1 VEPNLSYLC
10 RRSLPLS
17 EDAILKKWEEQ
28 PMIKPRIE
36 KVVVNLSV
44 GKSGEPLE
52 KASKVLKEL
61 TNQTPV
67 KKKAKKSIRDFGLRK
82 GEAIACVVT
91 LRRQPA
97 IDFLKKVLPVVDNKI
112 SRSSF
117 DRQGNFAFGIK
128 EHIEIAGV
136 KYDPDVGI
144 FGMDVCVSVNR
155 PGNRVKIRRKHKNH
169 VGSKHLLTPEESI
182 IFIKQTLGVEIV

>member
-1 VEPNLSYLC
+1 ML
-10 RRSLPLS
+10 
-17 EDAILKKWEEQ
+17 
-28 PMIKPRIE
+28 KPRIE
-36 KVVVNLSV
+36 KVVVNFSV

-61 TNQTPV
+61 TNQKPV
-67 KKKAKKSIRDFGLRK
+67 KRKAKKTIRDFGVRQ
-82 GEAIACVVT
+82 GEPIACVVT
-91 LRRQPA
+91 LRKQKA

-144 FGMDVCVSVNR
+144 FGMDVCVSMSR
-155 PGNRVKIRRKHKNH
+155 PGYRVKNRRKGKAPL
-169 VGSKHLLTPEESI
+169 GSKHVLTPEEAVV
-182 IFIKQTLGVEIV
+182 FVKQTLGVEVV

>member
-1 VEPNLSYLC
+1 M
-10 RRSLPLS
+10 S
-17 EDAILKKWEEQ
+17 EDAILKRWKEQ
-28 PMIKPRIE
+28 PMLKPRIE

-91 LRRQPA
+91 LRKQAA
-97 IDFLKKVLPVVDNKI
+97 IDFLKKVMPVVDNKI

-136 KYDPDVGI
+136 KYDPDVDI

-155 PGNRVKIRRKHKNH
+155 PGNRVKIRRKHKAH
-169 VGSKHLLTPEESI
+169 IGSKHLLTPEESI
-182 IFIKQTLGVEIV
+182 TFVKQTLGVEIV

>member
-1 VEPNLSYLC
+1 M
-10 RRSLPLS
+10 
-17 EDAILKKWEEQ
+17 LKKWKEHS
-28 PMIKPRIE
+28 MLKPRIE
-36 KVVVNLSV
+36 KVVVNLNV

-52 KASKVLKEL
+52 KASQVLKEL

-67 KKKAKKSIRDFGLRK
+67 KKKAKKTIRDFGIRQ
-82 GEAIACVVT
+82 GEPIACVVT
-91 LRRQPA
+91 LRKQRA

-117 DRQGNFAFGIK
+117 DKQGNFAFGIK

-144 FGMDVCVSVNR
+144 FGMDVCVSMSR
-155 PGNRVKIRRKHKNH
+155 PGYRVKNRRKEKAHI
-169 VGSKHLLTPEESI
+169 GSKHVLTPEEAI
-182 IFIKQTLGVEIV
+182 VFAKHTLGVEIV

>member
-1 VEPNLSYLC
+1 MV
-10 RRSLPLS
+10 
-17 EDAILKKWEEQ
+17 KQWEEQ
-28 PMIKPRIE
+28 PMLKPRIE

-67 KKKAKKSIRDFGLRK
+67 KKKAKKTIRDFGIRQ
-82 GEAIACVVT
+82 GEPIACVVT
-91 LRRQPA
+91 LRKQKA
-97 IDFLKKVLPVVDNKI
+97 IDFLKKVLPVIENKI

-117 DRQGNFAFGIK
+117 DKQGNFAFGLK
-128 EHIEIAGV
+128 EHIEIVGV

-144 FGMDVCVSVNR
+144 FGMDVCVTMSR
-155 PGNRVKIRRKHKNH
+155 PGYRVKNRRKGKAPL
-169 VGSKHLLTPEESI
+169 GSKHVLTPEEAVV
-182 IFIKQTLGVEIV
+182 FVKQTLGVEIV

>member
-1 VEPNLSYLC
+1 ML
-10 RRSLPLS
+10 
-17 EDAILKKWEEQ
+17 
-28 PMIKPRIE
+28 KPRIE

-91 LRRQPA
+91 LRRQAA
-97 IDFLKKVLPVVDNKI
+97 IDFLKKVMPVVDNKI

-155 PGNRVKIRRKHKNH
+155 PGNRVKIRRKHKAH
-169 VGSKHLLTPEESI
+169 IGSKHLLTPEESI
-182 IFIKQTLGVEIV
+182 TFVKQTLGVEIV